1 MFLELNLAIVT
12 YIDSQFTPIFWRA
25 MANEYINNR
34 SFESIISSFQFYKRQ
49 KSKYELIISDLQETN
64 ARRAAKYEDHEK
76 MSSLVD
82 SEVAYREACEL
93 FKEFESQLAHAF
105 YILSENIAN
114 YAKFSG
120 IDIDDAI
127 QEGVLICFE
136 KIDRFD
142 PRKGKAFNY
151 MTTCILNHFRQLY
164 RSARNYNELKKRYHL
179 FLTDKFENVIIRNGK
194 ERLAARSAIERDSNI
209 W

>member
-1 MFLELNLAIVT
+1 
-12 YIDSQFTPIFWRA
+12 
-25 MANEYINNR
+25 MANEYINNKT
-34 SFESIISSFQFYKRQ
+34 FESIIYGFQYFQRQ
-49 KSKYELIISDLQETN
+49 KFKYEMIIVDLKETN
-64 ARRAAKYEDHEK
+64 DRKIKKYKDKKTKNKLEET
-76 MSSLVD
+76 
-82 SEVAYREACEL
+82 EALYKNFCEQH
-93 FKEFESQLAHAF
+93 KNYQNQLAHAF

-136 KIDRFD
+136 KINRFD

-164 RSARNYNELKKRYHL
+164 RSARNYNELKKRYQD
-179 FLTDKFENVIIRNGK
+179 FLEEKFDNLIIRNGK
-194 ERLAARSAIERDSNI
+194 ELMGYKDKNT
-209 W
+209 